1 MAKRGKRVHGVGTGA
16 GVDKVTEGDSAAEI
30 HAEAQLRLDQ
40 AQQRYTPLRR
50 KIVDA
55 LIASGHPLTI
65 QNVRDTTAGL
75 AQSSVYRNLVVL
87 EESGVVV
94 KVVTTGAIGRY
105 ELSEDLTGHHHHLM
119 CSRCGAVR
127 DVVVPESLELD
138 IDRVLSK
145 LARSEG
151 FVLDHH
157 RLDVIGRCANC
168 R

>member
-1 MAKRGKRVHGVGTGA
+1 MVKRGEHSHGKA
-16 GVDKVTEGDSAAEI
+16 GDSAAEI
-30 HAEAQLRLDQ
+30 HTEVAMRLGQ

-50 KIVDA
+50 KIVGA

-65 QNVRDTTAGL
+65 QDIRVTTKGL

-94 KVVTTGAIGRY
+94 KVVSTGDIGRY

-119 CSRCGAVR
+119 CSSCGAVR
-127 DVVVPESLELD
+127 DVTVPESLERD
-138 IDRVLSK
+138 IDRVLGK

-151 FVLDHH
+151 FALDHH